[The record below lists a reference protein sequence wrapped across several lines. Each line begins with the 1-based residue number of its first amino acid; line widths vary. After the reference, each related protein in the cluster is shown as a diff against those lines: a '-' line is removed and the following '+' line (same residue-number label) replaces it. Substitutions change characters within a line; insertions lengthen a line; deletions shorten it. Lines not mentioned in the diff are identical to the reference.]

1 MTSEPDRTVA
11 EMVARLAARTGTT
24 TAFGHPGG
32 EVVGLIDAL
41 ERTGIQFILARHEAQ
56 AAFMAGGIGELT
68 GRPGICVSTLG
79 PGATNMMTGVASAL
93 LERAPL
99 IALTA
104 DLAAGA
110 PAGATH
116 QKLPLSALYTPI
128 TKRSL
133 PITGSTSPETIAR
146 VMSEATAPRPGPVH
160 LSLAADV
167 GQQPAATGAIPGW
180 SRPQATAAAISGE
193 LMATARQMIADA
205 RRPAI
210 VVGIGATGVAAGQA
224 LTALAHEL
232 GAPVAVLPKA
242 KGIVP
247 EDDPAFLGVLE
258 MAGHDLVV
266 DALAE
271 ADLVLAVGVDPV
283 EMDKPWTF
291 TAPVISIDRLADAGG
306 YFTAKLELI
315 GPPAFV
321 VDQLRAAG
329 YSGPRWKD
337 GVVAE
342 RNSAISR
349 YVRPS
354 GEQLQP
360 WHVVDAVRRVVPRN
374 AITTCDVGAHKLL
387 VGQAWKS
394 YAPRT
399 FFVANGLSSMGY
411 AIPVAVAASI
421 VFPGRQ
427 VVAFVGDGG
436 LGMYLGELE
445 TLTRVASSVL
455 VVVFADG
462 SLELIRRAQ
471 QERGLAESGT
481 RLSNP
486 DFSGLG
492 RMFGLTVTEV
502 DSRAGLDAALGGL
515 VPSRG
520 AGMIIAHIDGA
531 DYLL

>member
-1 MTSEPDRTVA
+1 MTSQPDWTVA
-11 EMVARLAARTGTT
+11 ELVAHLAARTGTT

-41 ERTGIQFILARHEAQ
+41 ERAGIQFILARHEAQ

-79 PGATNMMTGVASAL
+79 PGATNMVTGVASAL

-99 IALTA
+99 IAFTG

-110 PAGATH
+110 PPGATH
-116 QKLPLSALYTPI
+116 QKLSLSELYGPI

-133 PITGSTSPETIAR
+133 AVTGNTSPETIAR

-167 GQQPAATGAIPGW
+167 GQQSAATSALPGW
-180 SRPQATAAAISGE
+180 SGEQATAAPISDE
-193 LMATARQMIADA
+193 VMVTARQMIADA
-205 RRPAI
+205 QRPAV
-210 VVGIGATGVAAGQA
+210 VVGIGAAEMAVGEA

-258 MAGHDLVV
+258 MAGNDLVV
-266 DALAE
+266 DAIAD
-271 ADLVLAVGVDPV
+271 ADLILAVGVDPV

-291 TAPVISIDRLADAGG
+291 TAPVISVDRIADVGG
-306 YFTAKLELI
+306 YFTAKLELT
-315 GPPAFV
+315 GSPASV

-337 GVVAE
+337 SVIAE
-342 RNSAISR
+342 RNAAISA

-354 GEQLQP
+354 GKQLQP
-360 WHVVDAVRRVVPRN
+360 WQIVDAVRRVVPRH
-374 AITTCDVGAHKLL
+374 AIATCDVGAHKLL
-387 VGQAWKS
+387 VGQAWRS
-394 YAPRT
+394 FTPRT
-399 FFVANGLSSMGY
+399 FFMANGLSSMGY

-421 VFPGRQ
+421 VSPGRQ

-455 VVVFADG
+455 VVVFVDG

-471 QERGLAESGT
+471 QQRGLAESGT
-481 RLSNP
+481 KLSNP
-486 DFSGLG
+486 DFSRIG
-492 RMFGLTVTEV
+492 RAFGITVTEV
-502 DSRAGLDAALGGL
+502 DSPAGLDAALDGL

-520 AGMIIAHIDGA
+520 VGMIIAHIDGA
-531 DYLL
+531 DYVL

>member
-1 MTSEPDRTVA
+1 VTSQPGRTVA
-11 EMVARLAARTGTT
+11 EMVAHLAARTGTT

-41 ERTGIQFILARHEAQ
+41 ERAGIQFILARHEAQ

-99 IALTA
+99 IALTG
-104 DLAAGA
+104 DLAAAA
-110 PAGATH
+110 PPGATH
-116 QKLPLSALYTPI
+116 QKLPLSELYAPI

-133 PITGSTSPETIAR
+133 PVTGDTSPETVAH
-146 VMSEATAPRPGPVH
+146 VMSETTVPRPGPVH
-160 LSLAADV
+160 LSLAADI
-167 GQQPAATGAIPGW
+167 GQQPAATGAIPDW
-180 SRPQATAAAISGE
+180 SGQQATAAPISHAV
-193 LMATARQMIADA
+193 MATARQMIADA

-210 VVGIGATGVAAGQA
+210 VVGIGAAEVAVGEA

-232 GAPVAVLPKA
+232 GVPVAVLPKA

-258 MAGHDLVV
+258 MAGNDLV
-266 DALAE
+266 AEAIGE
-271 ADLVLAVGVDPV
+271 ADLILTVGVDPV

-306 YFTAKLELI
+306 YFTAKVELV
-315 GPPAFV
+315 GSPASL
-321 VDQLRAAG
+321 VDQLRAVG
-329 YSGPRWKD
+329 YSGPRWED
-337 GVVAE
+337 SAIAE
-342 RNSAISR
+342 RNSAISN

-354 GEQLQP
+354 GKQLQP
-360 WHVVDAVRRVVPRN
+360 WQVVDAVRHVVPKH
-374 AITTCDVGAHKLL
+374 AIATCDVGAHKLL

-394 YAPRT
+394 FMPRT
-399 FFVANGLSSMGY
+399 FFMANGLSSMGY

-421 VFPGRQ
+421 VSPGRQ

-471 QERGLAESGT
+471 QQRGLAESGT
-481 RLSNP
+481 KLSNP
-486 DFSGLG
+486 DFGHLG
-492 RMFGLTVTEV
+492 KVFGITVTEV
-502 DSRAGLDAALGGL
+502 DSRAGLDAALDEL

-520 AGMIIAHIDGA
+520 VGMIIAHIDGA
-531 DYLL
+531 DYVL

>member
-1 MTSEPDRTVA
+1 VTSQPGLTVA
-11 EMVARLAARTGTT
+11 EMVAQLAARSGTT

-32 EVVGLIDAL
+32 EVVALIDAL
-41 ERTGIQFILARHEAQ
+41 ERAGIRFILARHEAQ

-79 PGATNMMTGVASAL
+79 PGATNMVTGVASAL

-99 IALTA
+99 IALTG

-110 PAGATH
+110 PPGATH
-116 QKLPLSALYTPI
+116 QKLPLSELYASV
-128 TKRSL
+128 TKHSL
-133 PITGSTSPETIAR
+133 SVTGSTSAETIAR
-146 VMSEATAPRPGPVH
+146 VMAEATVPRPGPVH

-180 SRPQATAAAISGE
+180 PERATAAPVSGDVI
-193 LMATARQMIADA
+193 ATARQMIADA

-210 VVGIGATGVAAGQA
+210 VVGIGAAEAAAGQA

-232 GAPVAVLPKA
+232 GVPVAVLPKA

-258 MAGHDLVV
+258 MAGNDLVV
-266 DALAE
+266 EAIAE
-271 ADLVLAVGVDPV
+271 ADLILAVGVDPV

-291 TAPVISIDRLADAGG
+291 TAPVISIDQLADAGG
-306 YFTAKLELI
+306 YFTAKLELT
-315 GPPAFV
+315 GSPAAL
-321 VDQLRAAG
+321 VDQLRPAG
-329 YSGPRWKD
+329 HSGPRWKET
-337 GVVAE
+337 VIAE
-342 RNSAISR
+342 RNSAISK

-354 GEQLQP
+354 GERLQP
-360 WHVVDAVRRVVPRN
+360 WQVVDAVRGVVSRD
-374 AITTCDVGAHKLL
+374 AIATCDVGAHKLL
-387 VGQAWKS
+387 VGQAWRS
-394 YAPRT
+394 FMPRT
-399 FFVANGLSSMGY
+399 FFMANGLSSMGY

-421 VFPGRQ
+421 VSPGRQ
-427 VVAFVGDGG
+427 VVAFLGDGG

-471 QERGLAESGT
+471 QQRGLAESGT

-486 DFSGLG
+486 NLG
-492 RMFGLTVTEV
+492 KLGKVFDINVMEV
-502 DSRAGLDAALGGL
+502 DSRAGLDAALDEL

-520 AGMIIAHIDGA
+520 VGMIVAHIDGA
-531 DYLL
+531 DYVL

>member
-1 MTSEPDRTVA
+1 
-11 EMVARLAARTGTT
+11 MVAHLAARTGTT

-32 EVVGLIDAL
+32 EVVALIDAL
-41 ERTGIQFILARHEAQ
+41 EKAGIQFVLARHEAQ

-104 DLAAGA
+104 ELAAGA
-110 PAGATH
+110 PPGATH
-116 QKLPLSALYTPI
+116 QKLPLSELYAPI

-133 PITGSTSPETIAR
+133 PITGNTSPETIAR
-146 VMSEATAPRPGPVH
+146 VMSETTVPRPGPVH

-167 GQQPAATGAIPGW
+167 GQQPTSTSAIPGW
-180 SRPQATAAAISGE
+180 SGRQATSASISDE
-193 LMATARQMIADA
+193 VMATARQMIADA

-210 VVGIGATGVAAGQA
+210 VIGIGATEAAVGDA

-232 GAPVAVLPKA
+232 GAPVAVLPKV

-258 MAGHDLVV
+258 MAGNDLVV
-266 DALAE
+266 DAIAE
-271 ADLVLAVGVDPV
+271 ADLILAVGVDPV

-291 TAPVISIDRLADAGG
+291 TAPVISIDQIADTGG
-306 YFTAKLELI
+306 YLAAKIELI
-315 GPPAFV
+315 GPPASV
-321 VDQLRAAG
+321 VEQLRSASF
-329 YSGPRWKD
+329 SGPRWED
-337 GVVAE
+337 SVIAE
-342 RNSAISR
+342 RNSAIST

-354 GEQLQP
+354 GKQLQP
-360 WHVVDAVRRVVPRN
+360 WQVVDAVRRVVPKH
-374 AITTCDVGAHKLL
+374 AIATCDVGAHKLL

-394 YAPRT
+394 FMPRT
-399 FFVANGLSSMGY
+399 FFMANGLSSMGY

-471 QERGLAESGT
+471 QQRGLAESGT
-481 RLSNP
+481 KLSNP
-486 DFSGLG
+486 NFSGLG
-492 RMFGLTVTEV
+492 LVFGITVTEV
-502 DSRAGLDAALGGL
+502 DSRAGLDAALDGL

-520 AGMIIAHIDGA
+520 VGMIIAHIDGA
-531 DYLL
+531 DYVL

>member
-1 MTSEPDRTVA
+1 MTGQPDWTVA
-11 EMVARLAARTGTT
+11 EMVAHLAARTGTT

-41 ERTGIQFILARHEAQ
+41 ERAGIQFILARHETQ

-110 PAGATH
+110 PPGATH
-116 QKLPLSALYTPI
+116 QKLPLSELYAPI

-133 PITGSTSPETIAR
+133 PVAGNTSPETIAR
-146 VMSEATAPRPGPVH
+146 VMSETTAPRPGPVH

-167 GQQPAATGAIPGW
+167 GQQLASMSYIPGW
-180 SRPQATAAAISGE
+180 SGQQATAASISDE
-193 LMATARQMIADA
+193 VIATARQMIADA

-210 VVGIGATGVAAGQA
+210 VVGIGATEVAVGEA
-224 LTALAHEL
+224 LTGLAHEL

-247 EDDPAFLGVLE
+247 EDDPTFLGVLE
-258 MAGHDLVV
+258 MAGNDLVV
-266 DALAE
+266 DAIAE
-271 ADLVLAVGVDPV
+271 ADLLLAVGVDPV

-291 TAPVISIDRLADAGG
+291 TAPVISIDQLADVGG
-306 YFTAKLELI
+306 YFTAKLELV

-321 VDQLRAAG
+321 VNQLRSASYPG
-329 YSGPRWKD
+329 TRWKD
-337 GVVAE
+337 SVIAE
-342 RNSAISR
+342 RSSAISE
-349 YVRPS
+349 YVRPA
-354 GEQLQP
+354 GKRLQP
-360 WHVVDAVRRVVPRN
+360 WQVVDAVRRVLPRH
-374 AITTCDVGAHKLL
+374 AIATCDVGAHKLL

-394 YAPRT
+394 FMPRT

-411 AIPVAVAASI
+411 AIPVALAAST
-421 VFPGRQ
+421 VFPSRP

-445 TLTRVASSVL
+445 TLSRVASSAL

-471 QERGLAESGT
+471 QQRGLPESGT
-481 RLSNP
+481 KLSNP
-486 DFSGLG
+486 NFSELG
-492 RMFGLTVTEV
+492 SVFGITVAEV
-502 DSRAGLDAALGGL
+502 DSRAGLDAALDEL
-515 VPSRG
+515 VPTQG
-520 AGMIIAHIDGA
+520 VAMIIAHIDGA
-531 DYLL
+531 DYVL